1 MDDLTFAARGTMTAL
16 VVAFAFAARRALL
29 RTPSPLERPLTRL
42 IFGVLALGL
51 AFTFIPAL
59 LPLELRIFP
68 VGLAVGLTLAAA
80 SLFAPRV
87 RDAFDQLS
95 DGDVRL
101 LVGARAGFG
110 ALLIAL
116 AATSTIPATFAR
128 TAGVGDIVVGALA
141 IAAPGTL
148 DRSGSPVW
156 RGIVHGV
163 GIADLLQVVFL
174 AVTVVRPFLLAK
186 GEAPITMA
194 LPWLVVPLMVAVD
207 LHGIRK
213 ALGGRAGSTRPLSP
227 LEGKPEPRGDGSE
240 PAGGVR
246 RTVPGA

>member
-16 VVAFAFAARRALL
+16 VVAFAFAAHRALL
-29 RTPSPLERPLTRL
+29 RTPSPLARPTKRL
-42 IFGVLALGL
+42 VFGVLAVAL
-51 AFTFIPAL
+51 AFTWIPAL

-68 VGLAVGLTLAAA
+68 VGLMLGLSFAVA
-80 SLFAPRV
+80 SLFLPRV
-87 RDAFDQLS
+87 RAMFDQLS

-116 AATSTIPATFAR
+116 AATSTIPATFAM

-148 DRSGSPVW
+148 DRSGSRLW

-213 ALGGRAGSTRPLSP
+213 AL
-227 LEGKPEPRGDGSE
+227 EGQPESRGDGSE
-240 PAGGVR
+240 PARGVR
-246 RTVPGA
+246 RALPGA

>member
-1 MDDLTFAARGTMTAL
+1 MDDLSFAARGTMTAL
-16 VVAFAFAARRALL
+16 VVAFAFAAHRALL
-29 RTPSPLERPLTRL
+29 RTPSPIARPLTRL
-42 IFGVLALGL
+42 VFGVLAVAL
-51 AFTFIPAL
+51 AFTWIPAL

-68 VGLAVGLTLAAA
+68 VGLMLGLGLAVT
-80 SLFAPRV
+80 SLFLPRV
-87 RDAFDQLS
+87 RATFDQLS

-116 AATSTIPATFAR
+116 AATGAIPKTFAT

-148 DRSGSPVW
+148 DRAGSRLW
-156 RGIVHGV
+156 RGLVHGV
-163 GIADLLQVVFL
+163 GIADLVQVVFL
-174 AVTVVRPFLLAK
+174 AITVVRPFLLEK

-194 LPWLVVPLMVAVD
+194 LPWLVVPLMVAID

-213 ALGGRAGSTRPLSP
+213 AL
-227 LEGKPEPRGDGSE
+227 EGQPEPHRDGSE
-240 PAGGVR
+240 SSGRVR
-246 RTVPGA
+246 RALPRA